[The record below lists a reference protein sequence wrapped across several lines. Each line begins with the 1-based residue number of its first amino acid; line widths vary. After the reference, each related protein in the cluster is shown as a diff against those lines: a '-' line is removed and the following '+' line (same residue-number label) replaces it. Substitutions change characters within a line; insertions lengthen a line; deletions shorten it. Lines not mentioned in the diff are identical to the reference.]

1 MALLNCTIDQKQVSV
16 TKDTAL
22 TSSVANQVLT
32 ITPNSGYVVKA
43 TDFANNTTSSFTSPV
58 QSIALTDSSTPYAAN
73 NTVLVTVD
81 LKDTFVP
88 TADADVVI
96 DIDGQAILAKEIPYV
111 ASGAYKSTIA
121 NCNES
126 SQDITFSTSS
136 IAGVNYVIFTQPLTA
151 STNFYL
157 EESGITAT
165 ADNGVTIDFV
175 DHVYNSEDRLTFVR
189 VNYMLLQPS
198 NDVTNIDLN
207 LSATAVADND
217 NTAVPKLITGIS
229 CTGGAYSDTVSA
241 SGELKDLTVFGT
253 AGSNAIV
260 TLTTSAGSDTY
271 DFTTNAFTSA
281 STTKSVV
288 IPASGSITIEDIIFP
303 AGTGSATVTFT
314 FSVAGG
320 SSPSTLTT
328 ENSSSDNTPFT
339 KQLTQGKAVTVTTTA
354 TETHPDV
361 NSLTYENNV
370 LYGSAGQSYYNEEGD
385 LYQTQSIKIT
395 AATSGQLNDFVLRR
409 QPAFPQDFTNTDFSV
424 SGSGEW
430 QMTGL
435 EAVSV
440 PSGSGSNAK
449 VVITGKA
456 YGLGLG
462 PDNNVSSVINLDN
475 IINIKPTVTNQSVSV
490 PHNTATTHTITGASD
505 GNGDALT
512 FSIASAPSNGTMTMS
527 SGGVLQYTPNT
538 NYSGSDTATY
548 KVNDGFEDSIARLIT
563 FTVAGSGSPGGGGS
577 FSMTFGTTVFHDITG
592 GGSSVISPNGLI
604 EFQQGRTNSESDSN
618 YATIAAGDQKIRYTF
633 DFELDANDLPAY
645 VDQIGDITFSARPDN
660 TNSSMKFRD
669 NNNSGVTYESTIAT
683 GTVTNNG
690 YGSNPDPNRKFE
702 GTVHTVV
709 SNFGTT
715 ANGDELTLI
724 QEVSFTNIN
733 Q

>member
-1 MALLNCTIDQKQVSV
+1 MALLNCTINQASVSV

-32 ITPNSGYVVKA
+32 ITPNFGYVVRA
-43 TDFANNTTSSFTSPV
+43 SDFANNTAGSLSSPIQGITLS
-58 QSIALTDSSTPYAAN
+58 DSGTAYAPN
-73 NTVLVTVD
+73 NTVLVNVD

-88 TADADVVI
+88 TVDVDAII

-111 ASGAYKSTIA
+111 ASGTYKSSIT

-136 IAGVNYVIFTQPLTA
+136 IAGVNYVIFTQTLTA

-157 EESGITAT
+157 EESSITAT
-165 ADNGVTIDFV
+165 ADSGVTIDFV
-175 DHVYNSEDRLTFVR
+175 DHVYNSADRLTFVR
-189 VNYMLLQPS
+189 VNYRLLQPS
-198 NDVTNIDLN
+198 NDVTGITLN
-207 LSATAVADND
+207 LSAIAVSDSD

-229 CTGGAYSDTVSA
+229 CTGGAYSDTVNA
-241 SGELKDLTVFGT
+241 SGELKDLTIFGV

-260 TLTTSAGSDTY
+260 TLTVSGTGATY
-271 DFTTNAFTSA
+271 DFTSNAFTASA
-281 STTKSVV
+281 TTKSVV

-303 AGTGSATVTFT
+303 AGTGSSTVTFT

-328 ENSSSDNTPFT
+328 QNSSSDNTPFT
-339 KQLTQGKAVTVTTTA
+339 KQLTQGRAVTVTTTA
-354 TETHPDV
+354 TETNPDI
-361 NSLTYENNV
+361 NSLTYENNI
-370 LYGSAGQSYYNEEGD
+370 LYGSAGQFYYDESGD

-395 AATSGQLNDFVLRR
+395 AANSNQLNAFVLRR

-440 PSGSGSNAK
+440 PSTNSSFAK

-475 IINIKPTVTNQSVSV
+475 IINIKPTITNQSVSV

-512 FSIASAPSNGTMTMS
+512 FSISSAPSNGTMTMS

-548 KVNDGFEDSIARLIT
+548 KVNDGFEDSVARSIT
-563 FTVAGSGSPGGGGS
+563 FTVASSGSPGGGGS
-577 FSMTFGTTVFHDITG
+577 FSMTFGTTVFHDITS

-604 EFQQGRTNSESDSN
+604 EFQQGRTNAESDSN
-618 YATIAAGDQKIRYTF
+618 YGTIAAGDQKIRYTF
-633 DFELDANDLPAY
+633 DFELDAGDLPAY
-645 VDQIGDITFSARPDN
+645 VDQIGDITFTARPDN

-669 NNNSGVTYESTIAT
+669 NNNSGVTYESTIST

-724 QEVSFTNIN
+724 QEVSFSNIN